1 MDKEIKQF
9 KEENCSKCKNRKK
22 FECDIR
28 VFKNNDIVC
37 TKCVYYER
45 ED

>member
-1 MDKEIKQF
+1 MQKQRQVDC
-9 KEENCSKCKNRKK
+9 E
-22 FECDIR
+22 IR
-28 VFKNNDIVC
+28 VFKNNDTIC